1 MDEIKELFSKVQEN
15 MFIQDYSK
23 AQTHMASLSRHYA
36 SRFTTQMKEV
46 YDDLDRQLDGLAD
59 KVEILEDEQE

>member
-1 MDEIKELFSKVQEN
+1 

-23 AQTHMASLSRHYA
+23 AQTHMATLSKYYA
-36 SRFTTQMKEV
+36 YRFTTNMQEV

>member
-1 MDEIKELFSKVQEN
+1 VDEIKELFNKVQQN

-23 AQTHMASLSRHYA
+23 AQTHMATLSKYYA
-36 SRFTTQMKEV
+36 YRFTTNMQ
-46 YDDLDRQLDGLAD
+46 DLDRQLDGLAD

>member
-1 MDEIKELFSKVQEN
+1 VDEIKELFNKVQQN

-23 AQTHMASLSRHYA
+23 AQTHMATLSKYYA
-36 SRFTTQMKEV
+36 YRFTTNMQEV